1 MVRSKSVILAYHSIS
16 KYDSVITTL
25 PHLFR
30 EQMAWLADSGT
41 PVVPLGSVRNTP
53 GSVALTFDDGYRD
66 FLEEAL
72 PVLTQ
77 FRLPATVFVVAGR
90 CGGKNDWDQ
99 AGYRSI
105 PTLELM
111 NWEEV
116 RQAAGAGVEI
126 GAHTYSHPDLR
137 RLGEAEVAQELARCQ
152 QEIAAQ
158 TGQSVRSLA
167 YPYGHSDAAVRRIA
181 ARFFDCACGTRLDY
195 VRDGADP
202 FDLPRVDMYYFR
214 SLKRF
219 RELIGGAETYLHIR
233 RGLRSFRQW
242 ASG

>member
-1 MVRSKSVILAYHSIS
+1 MARSKSVILAYHSIS
-16 KYDSVITTL
+16 KKESVITI
-25 PHLFR
+25 PPEVFQQ
-30 EQMAWLADSGT
+30 QMEWLAGSGT
-41 PVVPLGSVRNTP
+41 HVAPLGSVREAP

-72 PVLTQ
+72 PVLVR

-116 RQAAGAGVEI
+116 RQAARSGVEI

-137 RLGEAEVAQELARCQ
+137 RLGEADVAEEFARCQ
-152 QEIAAQ
+152 EEIAAR
-158 TGQSVRSLA
+158 TGQPARSLA
-167 YPYGHSDAAVRRIA
+167 YPYGYSNAAVRAIA
-181 ARFFDCACGTRLDY
+181 RRFFDCACGTRLDY
-195 VRDGADP
+195 VRDGADR

-214 SLKRF
+214 NLKRF
-219 RELIGGAETYLHIR
+219 RELIVGDEMYLNVR
-233 RGLRSFRQW
+233 RALRSFRQFV
-242 ASG
+242 AG